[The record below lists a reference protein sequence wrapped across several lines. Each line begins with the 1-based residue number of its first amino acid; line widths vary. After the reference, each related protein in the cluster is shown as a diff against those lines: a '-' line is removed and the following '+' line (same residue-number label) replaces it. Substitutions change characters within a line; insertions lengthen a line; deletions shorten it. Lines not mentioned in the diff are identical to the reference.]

1 MLNVISGLLSG
12 AGAPASTNSWESIAT
27 LSGNGS
33 SGTLSFTSIPS
44 TFKHLQ
50 LRGIIREG
58 SGGGT
63 GDTFLGLQ
71 LNGDTTSSYAL
82 HYLIGDGASASAA
95 GGATQSRAYSGIGV
109 QAGAGANI
117 CGALIIDILDYQNT
131 NKYKTTRVLSGDD
144 RNGAGA
150 IALISG
156 LWQSTSA
163 VNRVDVYSKDGQSLS
178 TLSKV
183 ALYGIRG

>member
-1 MLNVISGLLSG
+1 MLNQIAAIHGTGV
-12 AGAPASTNSWESIAT
+12 AASTNSYESIAT

-33 SGTLSFTSIPS
+33 STTLSFTSIPS
-44 TFKHLQ
+44 TYKHLQ
-50 LRGIIREG
+50 LRGVIRES

-71 LNGDTTSSYAL
+71 INGNTGSNYAL
-82 HYLIGDGASASAA
+82 HYIIGDGGSASAA
-95 GGATQSRAYSGIGV
+95 AGASQTRAYSGIGV
-109 QAGAGANI
+109 QSGATANLV
-117 CGALIIDILDYQNT
+117 GALVIDILDYQNT
-131 NKYKTTRVLSGDD
+131 NKNKTIRVLSGDD

-156 LWQSTSA
+156 LWQSTTA
-163 VNRVDVYSKDGQSLS
+163 INRVDVYSKDGQPLS

-183 ALYGIRG
+183 ALYGIKG